1 VQRVGVLGAGG
12 RMGRTV
18 CQAVIDDAEMEL
30 VAAIDPEFAGIDLRQ
45 LTGVESA
52 GVQIASDPVEL
63 ERAGAEVVVDFTV
76 ASAAL
81 QNMRWCASQGIH
93 AVVGTTGLSPS
104 DLDELKEAFTISSAN
119 CVVAAN
125 FAIGAVL
132 TARFAELAAPFMD
145 GVEIIELHHDNKVDA
160 PSGTALHIAKLIAE
174 SRARSTGTPFSLDP
188 TTTSPVEGTRGG
200 VAPGGVRVHS
210 IRLPGLVA
218 HHEVIFGAVGQT
230 LAIRHDAFDRT
241 SFMPGVLLA
250 VRAVADAEGLT
261 VGLGPLL
268 GF

>member
-1 VQRVGVLGAGG
+1 
-12 RMGRTV
+12 MGRTV
-18 CQAVIDDAEMEL
+18 CQAVITDPEMDL

-52 GVQIASDPVEL
+52 GIQVASDLAEL
-63 ERAGAEVVVDFTV
+63 ERTDAEVAVDFTV
-76 ASAAL
+76 AEAAL
-81 QNMRWCASQGIH
+81 ENMRWCASRGIH
-93 AVVGTTGLSPS
+93 AVVGTTGLSPA
-104 DLDELKEAFTISSAN
+104 ELEELREAFDSSSAN
-119 CVVAAN
+119 CVLTAN

-132 TARFAELAAPFMD
+132 MARFAELAAPYME

-160 PSGTALHIAKLIAE
+160 PSGTSLHIAKLMAE
-174 SRARSTGTPFSLDP
+174 SRARSSGDPFSSDP
-188 TTTSPVEGTRGG
+188 TTVNTIEGTRGG
-200 VAPGGVRVHS
+200 DGPGGIKVHS

-218 HHEVIFGAVGQT
+218 HHEIIFGSVGQT

-250 VRAVADAEGLT
+250 VRAVADTEGLT

>member
-1 VQRVGVLGAGG
+1 MQRVGVLGAGG

-18 CQAVIDDAEMEL
+18 CQAVMDDPNMEL

-52 GVQIASDPVEL
+52 GIQIASGTPEL
-63 ERAGAEVVVDFTV
+63 ERESAEVVVDFTI
-76 ASAAL
+76 ADAAL
-81 QNMRWCASQGIH
+81 ENMKWCAERGIH
-93 AVVGTTGLSPS
+93 AVVGTTGLSS
-104 DLDELKEAFTISSAN
+104 VDIGELRDLFGKSSAN

-132 TARFAELAAPFMD
+132 MARFAELAAPFMD

-174 SRARSTGTPFSLDP
+174 SRDRSSGGPFSADP
-188 TTTSPVEGTRGG
+188 TTTSPLEGTRGG
-200 VAPGGVRVHS
+200 EGPGGLRVHS
-210 IRLPGLVA
+210 VRLPGLVA
-218 HHEVIFGAVGQT
+218 HHEVLFGAVGQV

-250 VRAVADAEGLT
+250 VRAVASTQGLT

>member
-1 VQRVGVLGAGG
+1 
-12 RMGRTV
+12 MGRTV
-18 CQAVIDDAEMEL
+18 CQAVIDDPEMEL

-52 GVQIASDPVEL
+52 GIQISSGAIEL
-63 ERAGAEVVVDFTV
+63 ERAKAEVVVDFTV
-76 ASAAL
+76 AEAAVE
-81 QNMRWCASQGIH
+81 NMKWCASSGIH
-93 AVVGTTGLSPS
+93 AVVGTTGLSS
-104 DLDELKEAFTISSAN
+104 EELEELRGAFDTSSAN

-132 TARFAELAAPFMD
+132 MARFAELAAPFME
-145 GVEIIELHHDNKVDA
+145 GVEIIELHHDNKADA
-160 PSGTALHIAKLIAE
+160 PSGTALHVAKLIADA
-174 SRARSTGTPFSLDP
+174 RARSTGTPFSSDP
-188 TTTSPVEGTRGG
+188 TTISPVVGTRGG
-200 VAPGGVRVHS
+200 EGPGGLRVHS

-250 VRAVADAEGLT
+250 VRSVAGAEGLT